1 MLSAP
6 EAREARV
13 AIESK
18 GKDERHGRI
27 DQCGEDWDWD
37 MDEEDDDNE
46 SAAYPDDDGDVATP
60 QANQSFLAP
69 VVWERPSEGV
79 NIYCYNPDLSV
90 VWLLEIVLWTD
101 VCGRIWITS

>member
-1 MLSAP
+1 M
-6 EAREARV
+6 

-37 MDEEDDDNE
+37 MDEEDDVNE
-46 SAAYPDDDGDVATP
+46 SAAYPDDDDDVATP
-60 QANQSFLAP
+60 QLEADKWFLAP

-79 NIYCYNPDLSV
+79 NIYCYNPDLK
-90 VWLLEIVLWTD
+90 I
-101 VCGRIWITS
+101 GRAHV